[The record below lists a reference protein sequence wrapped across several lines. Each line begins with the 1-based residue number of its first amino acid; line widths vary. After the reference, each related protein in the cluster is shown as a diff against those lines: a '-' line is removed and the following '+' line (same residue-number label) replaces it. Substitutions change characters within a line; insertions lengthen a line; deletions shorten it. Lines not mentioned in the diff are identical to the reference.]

1 MNGVPEERALID
13 VAGIVR
19 ARAAEWLARRESEE
33 WDEETKAE
41 FETWLTHSFTHR
53 VAFLRIESAW
63 IYTKRL
69 SVVRRPFAPM
79 TPPVKQSWRGPARIA
94 AVVAVVAGVGAAA
107 LIYPSKSQDQV
118 FRTPLGGRET
128 ITLNDGSSIELNTD
142 TVLRARITTGRRQLW
157 LEKGEAYFKVKHD
170 ASHPFE
176 VLAGD
181 HRIVDIGTQFTVRRD
196 GEKLK
201 VALLE
206 GSIRFDAPAQA
217 TKKPL
222 YLKAGDELLATAGSL
237 SVHRSSSTQSN
248 RELGWRKG
256 MLFFDNTPLIDA
268 AAEFNRYNR
277 KKIIIADEA
286 AGRRA
291 IGASFAINN
300 IELFAR
306 MSRAVLGLHV
316 EDGPDEIVISS
327 SAKSPGAKG
336 L

>member
-1 MNGVPEERALID
+1 MSGVPEERALID
-13 VAGIVR
+13 TAGIVR

-33 WDEETKAE
+33 WSEKTRVE
-41 FETWLTHSFTHR
+41 FEAWLSQSTMHR

-63 IYTKRL
+63 SHTKRL
-69 SVVRRPFAPM
+69 SIVRRPFTPM
-79 TPPVKQSWRGPARIA
+79 MSPAKQSWHGWVRIV
-94 AVVAVVAGVGAAA
+94 AVVAVLAGVGTATM
-107 LIYPSKSQDQV
+107 LYPSKSQDQV
-118 FRTPLGGRET
+118 FQTPLGGHET
-128 ITLNDGSSIELNTD
+128 VTLSDGSFIELNTD
-142 TVLRARITTGRRQLW
+142 TVLRARITAERRQLW
-157 LEKGEAYFKVKHD
+157 LEKGEAYFKVQHD

-206 GSIRFDAPAQA
+206 GSIRFDVPAQSE
-217 TKKPL
+217 KKPL
-222 YLKAGDELLATAGSL
+222 YLKAGDELLATAGTL
-237 SVHRSSSTQSN
+237 SVRRSPLMRSN

-256 MLFFDNTPLIDA
+256 MLFFDNTPLIEV

-277 KKIIIADEA
+277 KKIVIADEV

-291 IGASFAINN
+291 IGASFATNN

-327 SAKSPGAKG
+327 SVKSARDKG
-336 L
+336 Q

>member
-1 MNGVPEERALID
+1 MTGTAEERALID
-13 VAGIVR
+13 TAGIVR
-19 ARAAEWLARRESEE
+19 AQAAEWLARRESEE
-33 WDEETKAE
+33 WSEETKAE
-41 FETWLTHSFTHR
+41 FEAWLSQSITHR

-63 IYTKRL
+63 AHTKRL
-69 SVVRRPFAPM
+69 SVVRRPFAPVM
-79 TPPVKQSWRGPARIA
+79 SSAKQSWRRPASIAAVA
-94 AVVAVVAGVGAAA
+94 AVVAGLGAAA
-107 LIYPSKSQDQV
+107 MFYPSKSQDQV

-142 TVLRARITTGRRQLW
+142 TVLRARITSDRRQLW
-157 LEKGEAYFKVKHD
+157 LEKGEAYFKVQHD

-181 HRIVDIGTQFTVRRD
+181 HRIVDVGTQFTVRRD

-201 VALLE
+201 VALFE

-217 TKKPL
+217 SRKPL
-222 YLKAGDELLATAGSL
+222 YLKAGDELLANAGTL

-256 MLFFDNTPLIDA
+256 MLFFDNTPLVDV

-277 KKIIIADEA
+277 KKIIVADEA

-291 IGASFAINN
+291 IGASFATNN

-327 SAKSPGAKG
+327 TAKSLRAKG
-336 L
+336 Q